1 VSWILQRGGQVGLV
15 PQVNNMRTEEEV
27 KRQLGLVKGL
37 LETTKEDSVILVGKL
52 EEVIIV
58 LRWVLGEDV

>member
-1 VSWILQRGGQVGLV
+1 MV
-15 PQVNNMRTEEEV
+15 PPVNDMRTEEEV

-37 LETTKEDSVILVGKL
+37 LETTSEDSTILVGKL
-52 EEVIIV
+52 EEVVIV

>member
-1 VSWILQRGGQVGLV
+1 MGLD
-15 PQVNNMRTEEEV
+15 PLVNNMRTEEEV

-37 LETTKEDSVILVGKL
+37 LETTSKESVILVGKL
-52 EEVIIV
+52 EEVIVV